1 MDDDIPYG
9 IQVTRDGG
17 PVNPD
22 ESQLRDAIIRTLR
35 RHDCPQAKISVAL
48 VDDARMAQLN
58 KQYLRQ
64 DGATDVLSFNLSEEP
79 FDLLEGEVVISTQ
92 TAERE
97 ALDRGHDPMAEVLLY
112 AIHGTLHLLGLK
124 DDTAEQ
130 ADRMHRIEDEV
141 LMSMGVGRVYGAGVP

>member
-1 MDDDIPYG
+1 MDDELPFG

-17 PVNPD
+17 PLNPD

-35 RHDCPQAKISVAL
+35 RHDCPRATISVAL
-48 VDDARMAQLN
+48 VDDARIAKLN
-58 KQYLRQ
+58 KQYLRH

-130 ADRMHRIEDEV
+130 ADRMHRIEEEV
-141 LMSMGVGRVYGAGVP
+141 LMSMGVGRVYGAGVS

>member
-1 MDDDIPYG
+1 MDDELPYD

-17 PVNPD
+17 PLNPE

-35 RHDCPQAKISVAL
+35 RHDCPRAKISVAL
-48 VDDARMAQLN
+48 VDDARIAQLN
-58 KQYLRQ
+58 KQYLRY
-64 DGATDVLSFNLSEEP
+64 DGATDVLSFDLSEEP

-141 LMSMGVGRVYGAGVP
+141 LMSMGVGRVYGAGVS